1 MTQTRFKKVPFDIE
15 LAKKITKKEVKG
27 RIVTRNGRQV
37 RIICFDLKNSIW
49 VIVALVLNNINSEDV
64 FEYQNNGCYS
74 TIGGHE
80 LDLLL
85 EVPTYYKDYSN
96 FVPCK
101 WQPCLVRTNQ
111 TERWSVR
118 VCAGVNTYN
127 DVVFY
132 RFGGGT
138 CTWEHVL
145 PLSKVTERLIDTT
158 KSYEELIQELDAE
171 LTALKTNSNE

>member
-1 MTQTRFKKVPFDIE
+1 MKQTNYKKIPFDLE
-15 LAKKITKKEVKG
+15 LAKKITNHEIKG
-27 RIVTRNGRQV
+27 QIVTEAGFNA
-37 RIICFDLKNSIW
+37 RIICFDRK
-49 VIVALVLNNINSEDV
+49 
-64 FEYQNNGCYS
+64 CYS
-74 TIGGHE
+74 QVQLLALIKE
-80 LDLLL
+80 YDYDYVVAYKLDGKALGDNVYGKNLHI

-96 FVPCK
+96 FEPQK

-111 TERWSVR
+111 TEKWSVR
-118 VCAGVNTYN
+118 VCAGVNRYN

-138 CTWEHVL
+138 CIWKQVL
-145 PLSKVTERLIDTT
+145 PLSKITERLIDTT

>member
-1 MTQTRFKKVPFDIE
+1 MTQTRFKKVFFDIE

-27 RIVTRNGRQV
+27 RIVTRDGRQA
-37 RIICFDLKNSIW
+37 RIICFDKEGDYP
-49 VIVALVLNNINSEDV
+49 IVALVKKSCGVENTYTYNKEGREFD
-64 FEYQNNGCYS
+64 NGMS
-74 TIGGHE
+74 
-80 LDLLL
+80 LSDLFL

-138 CTWEHVL
+138 CTWKHVL

>member
-1 MTQTRFKKVPFDIE
+1 MTQTRFKKVFFDIE

-96 FVPCK
+96 FKPCK
-101 WQPCLVRTNQ
+101 RQICVVRDSEEN
-111 TERWSVR
+111 EWGVL
-118 VCAGVNTYN
+118 VCAGRNSVGE
-127 DVVFY
+127 VVFY
-132 RFGGGT
+132 GGNGNT
-138 CTWEHVL
+138 YTWGHYL
-145 PLSKVTERLIDTT
+145 PLSKVTERLIGSN

-171 LTALKTNSNE
+171 LNKNEQQ